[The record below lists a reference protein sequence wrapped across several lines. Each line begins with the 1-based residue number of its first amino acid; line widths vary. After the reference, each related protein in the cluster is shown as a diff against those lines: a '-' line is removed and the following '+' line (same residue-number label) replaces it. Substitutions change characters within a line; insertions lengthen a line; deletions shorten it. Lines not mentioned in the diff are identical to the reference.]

1 MLELHRVGLLLLVL
15 GRPVRQQGP
24 VHKLSL
30 VSSYLVPL
38 HVLDCVDIVLALC
51 WFKPDH
57 LGNLDRFLGLK
68 RSALL
73 VDHPLYRVPLA
84 SDGG

>member
-1 MLELHRVGLLLLVL
+1 MLELYRVGLFFLIFR
-15 GRPVRQQGP
+15 RPVRQQGP

-30 VSSYLVPL
+30 VSSDLVSL
-38 HVLDCVDIVLALC
+38 HVLDCVDIVLALR

-68 RSALL
+68 RSTLL

-84 SDGG
+84 SDSG